1 MHILNNGNGITS
13 NFIWLMN
20 HSYLSIVIIVIY
32 FIFLVGL
39 VIYMGC
45 EFSNSKHSN
54 LAWFLGAVSSI
65 CIIGYFAILFN
76 INDMHNL
83 INDKI
88 CFTSSGK
95 TLNRVYRAS
104 PDIKIT
110 SDEEA
115 REQQIGTKPAKQY
128 IYFTNNKNF
137 TSPKKQRI
145 MQIKTKFV
153 GKKSTISL
161 KPLNKLGRSYD
172 RVCWY
177 IAKQPN
183 LYDLKIRVN
192 NNGTVATYRPKA
204 DSQNK
209 IKVVCFLNKPE
220 KQVKTNIKTKTINL
234 SLER

>member
-1 MHILNNGNGITS
+1 MQGV
-13 NFIWLMN
+13 
-20 HSYLSIVIIVIY
+20 SIDSRH
-32 FIFLVGL
+32 L
-39 VIYMGC
+39 
-45 EFSNSKHSN
+45 N
-54 LAWFLGAVSSI
+54 LAWFLGVVLSI
-65 CIIGYFAILFN
+65 CIISYFMILVRGR
-76 INDMHNL
+76 DVYKQ

-88 CFTSSGK
+88 CFASSGK

-110 SDEEA
+110 SDETA
-115 REQQIGTKPAKQY
+115 QEQQIGTKPATQY
-128 IYFTNNKNF
+128 IYFTNNTNF
-137 TSPKKQRI
+137 TGTKKPRI

-204 DSQNK
+204 DSQSK
-209 IKVVCFLNKPE
+209 IKVVCLLNKPE
-220 KQVKTNIKTKTINL
+220 KPVITNIKTVDL
-234 SLER
+234 SLEK